1 MSKNLSLVI
10 ILFLINFGNN
20 YSQCNFINDFDKFL
34 QVKIQTYEG
43 ESFLYEQIIVN
54 DSSYTYFKNISENSK
69 YIEYLLTNF
78 SEIHTIKNVTENG
91 DTSDFQN
98 KYINKLKKD
107 TIFTRVMC
115 EFYSKSIAKSVPK
128 DTINL
133 NQLMNIAVKYFSIFD
148 IDSNR
153 YSVKVCTGINQISN
167 TVVVR
172 NPQLEAFC
180 FSSIIS
186 EFIDPKIN
194 LMNEFS
200 NAIQELY
207 SISFGIDKNENLM
220 RSQGALFILMK
231 NNEVFKNYLIN
242 QYKEKAEYLPFV
254 LELNEK

>member
-10 ILFLINFGNN
+10 CLFLINIGSN
-20 YSQCNFINDFDKFL
+20 YSQCNFVNDFDKFL
-34 QVKIQTYEG
+34 NASIQKYDNTTYLKKQV
-43 ESFLYEQIIVN
+43 LVN
-54 DSSYTYFKNISENSK
+54 DSSYTYFKNISVNSN

-78 SEIHTIKNVTENG
+78 STIHSIKTITEDS

-98 KYINKLKKD
+98 KYISKLKKD
-107 TIFTRVMC
+107 TIFTRFMC
-115 EFYSKSIAKSVPK
+115 EFYSKSISKSIPK

-148 IDSNR
+148 IESNR

-167 TVVVR
+167 TLSVR

-200 NAIQELY
+200 KAIEELY

-231 NNEVFKNYLIN
+231 KNEVFKNYLIN